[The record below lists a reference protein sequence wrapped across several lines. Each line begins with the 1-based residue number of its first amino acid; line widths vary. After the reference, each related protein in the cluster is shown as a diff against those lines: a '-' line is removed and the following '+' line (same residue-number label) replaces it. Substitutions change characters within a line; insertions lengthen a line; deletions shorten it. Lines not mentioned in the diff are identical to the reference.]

1 MKVAVVMGSKSDYPK
16 LEEGIKLLEKYG
28 IEVVAR
34 ALSAH
39 RTPEQLSIFLKEI
52 EDDTDVI
59 IAAAGKAAHLPGVI
73 ASQTLIPVIGL
84 PIKSSTMDGLDSL
97 LSIVQMPKGIPV
109 ATVTIDLGLNAA
121 LLALQIMTLKYPK
134 LKEDLKSYREEM
146 AQKEYVVYY
155 KDDATAFNG
164 EKKAEI
170 SSKGILNNKI
180 STIIFEMLKENN
192 INTHFIKSL
201 SDREMLVKKVEILP
215 LEVIVRNIAA
225 GSICKRVG
233 LEEGVVFDEPIFEI
247 SYKNDAYAVAMKL
260 ATREEL
266 KFLREETLKIN
277 ELLKAFFLKLNLK
290 LVDFKIEFGKDS
302 EGNII
307 LADEV
312 SPDTCRLWD
321 VNTNEKLDK
330 DRFRKDLGDL
340 VEGYTEVL
348 SRMNNK

>member
-59 IAAAGKAAHLPGVI
+59 IARGKARHLPGVI

-109 ATVTIDLGLNAA
+109 ATVTIDLGLNA

-146 AQKEYVVYY
+146 AQKVLE
-155 KDDATAFNG
+155 DDKNLRG
-164 EKKAEI
+164 
-170 SSKGILNNKI
+170 SRNV
-180 STIIFEMLKENN
+180 II
-192 INTHFIKSL
+192 
-201 SDREMLVKKVEILP
+201 
-215 LEVIVRNIAA
+215 
-225 GSICKRVG
+225 
-233 LEEGVVFDEPIFEI
+233 
-247 SYKNDAYAVAMKL
+247 
-260 ATREEL
+260 
-266 KFLREETLKIN
+266 
-277 ELLKAFFLKLNLK
+277 
-290 LVDFKIEFGKDS
+290 
-302 EGNII
+302 
-307 LADEV
+307 
-312 SPDTCRLWD
+312 
-321 VNTNEKLDK
+321 
-330 DRFRKDLGDL
+330 
-340 VEGYTEVL
+340 
-348 SRMNNK
+348 